1 MSRPNRTHAIRLLIA
16 WAVLSV
22 AGVVVAL
29 QLQLPPGNQSQQA
42 VEQSWLL
49 QLMTV
54 ISTPVFVGVVLF
66 IIYAAFAFRQKRGAI
81 EDGSPSYGNLR
92 VQVAWVSI
100 TAVIV
105 FILAG
110 IGISEL
116 EGSATGTNFTSS
128 NEPTLGISEQVG
140 TTEAKALQVQ

>member
-1 MSRPNRTHAIRLLIA
+1 MIRPSRTHATRLLIA

-22 AGVVVAL
+22 VGVVIAL

-66 IIYAAFAFRQKRGAI
+66 IVYAAFAFRQRWPGLR
-81 EDGSPSYGNLR
+81 SPR
-92 VQVAWVSI
+92 
-100 TAVIV
+100 
-105 FILAG
+105 
-110 IGISEL
+110 
-116 EGSATGTNFTSS
+116 
-128 NEPTLGISEQVG
+128 
-140 TTEAKALQVQ
+140 